1 MIRRPPR
8 STRTDTLFPYTTLFR
23 SPSRKLVRWTFLVLI
38 GAITKGAVQVPV
50 APSYSGIS
58 PVGWDGPS
66 KPGVSAKE
74 DLRRRASDGFFAMAF
89 SVSVRLAL
97 VPPDAPPAILR
108 TRSAERRGGKG
119 GGRTWKYR

>member
-1 MIRRPPR
+1 MLFFLSIRRPPR

-23 SPSRKLVRWTFLVLI
+23 SHVWPSRKLVRWTFLVLI

-74 DLRRRASDGFFAMAF
+74 DLRRRASDGVFAMAF
-89 SVSVRLAL
+89 SVSVRLAI
-97 VPPDAPPAILR
+97 VPHDAPDR
-108 TRSAERRGGKG
+108 KSVV
-119 GGRTWKYR
+119 